1 VAAGIVVQFALVN
14 VMEAMTRFSGEVIVN
29 ERVNY
34 KADYIRVNR
43 ERRVEHIV
51 SKPDRPETP
60 ESQPEPANVTPD
72 LADASGDQGLRN
84 RAEQLHKTSPIDAIS
99 VAWAR
104 LLRYSFIR

>member
-29 ERVNY
+29 ERV
-34 KADYIRVNR
+34 
-43 ERRVEHIV
+43 V